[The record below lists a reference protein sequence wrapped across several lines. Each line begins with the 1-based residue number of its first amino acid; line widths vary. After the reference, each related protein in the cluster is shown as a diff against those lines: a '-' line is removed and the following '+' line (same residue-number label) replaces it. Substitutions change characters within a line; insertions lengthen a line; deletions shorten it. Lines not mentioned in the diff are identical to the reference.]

1 MGAIVLWAC
10 FHMRSHRKRAEALIY
25 AKSETPDKKSDPR
38 HIAGPESRCMDIAS
52 NHADA
57 LALIDKAVSNDNFKR

>member
-10 FHMRSHRKRAEALIY
+10 FHLRSHRKRAEALIC
-25 AKSETPDKKSDPR
+25 AKSETPDNKSDPR
-38 HIAGPESRCMDIAS
+38 HIAGPESRYMDSAS